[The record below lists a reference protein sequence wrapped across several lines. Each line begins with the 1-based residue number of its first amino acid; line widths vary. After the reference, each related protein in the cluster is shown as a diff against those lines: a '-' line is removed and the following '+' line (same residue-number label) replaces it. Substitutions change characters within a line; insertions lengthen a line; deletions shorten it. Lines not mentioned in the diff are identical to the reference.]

1 MAVRARFLTEEANS
15 LEPTDFLLVDLEE
28 RAFVDVLDEDREM
41 EFFAVPACPFRV
53 RAERF
58 DVDLLPMILDD
69 RAPDVDRSVL
79 EEEKLFPTFRIFDRA
94 RTLEAFWLVKVFL
107 WTVPLILGLLDASE
121 IFPRRFVWLRDR
133 ATLEIRGA

>member
-1 MAVRARFLTEEANS
+1 MAVRARFRSEEANS

-69 RAPDVDRSVL
+69 RAPDVDWSAL
-79 EEEKLFPTFRIFDRA
+79 DEEKLFPTFRIFDRA
-94 RTLEAFWLVKVFL
+94 RTLDAFWLVKVFL
-107 WTVPLILGLLDASE
+107 WTIPLVLG
-121 IFPRRFVWLRDR
+121 
-133 ATLEIRGA
+133 